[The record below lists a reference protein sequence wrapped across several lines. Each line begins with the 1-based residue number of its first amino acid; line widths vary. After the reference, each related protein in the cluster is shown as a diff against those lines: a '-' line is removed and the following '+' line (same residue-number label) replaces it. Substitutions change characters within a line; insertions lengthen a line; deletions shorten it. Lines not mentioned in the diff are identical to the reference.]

1 MKLLE
6 SLKSLKSDKKKCC
19 CCDSIKKRCDT
30 IDYGIVT
37 ILNLIQDIESLKCKV
52 KDIDS
57 LKYKKDSKD
66 SKDSKKKV
74 VKAKRKVAVK
84 GRVQGS

>member
-6 SLKSLKSDKKKCC
+6 SLKSLKSDKKSCC

-30 IDYGIVT
+30 LDYGIVT
-37 ILNLIQDIESLKCKV
+37 ILNLIQDIESLKCK
-52 KDIDS
+52 
-57 LKYKKDSKD
+57 KD

>member
-66 SKDSKKKV
+66 SIKKH